1 MDSPCRKFQPASA
14 GFFIVSTQDLCAKP
28 HHLNPSDYL
37 ATKKGVDTPTKDVY
51 NTIHRKRNC
60 SRREAGYSPN
70 TNTLTKVK
78 TMSKTKTM
86 PKMTNEEVSVA
97 INAMLQAGWKL
108 VRTEEQDGTTKFVF
122 QLGNVET
129 TLNV

>member
-1 MDSPCRKFQPASA
+1 MYTIRYIRRDDVADGR
-14 GFFIVSTQDLCAKP
+14 QD
-28 HHLNPSDYL
+28 
-37 ATKKGVDTPTKDVY
+37 TVQ
-51 NTIHRKRNC
+51 
-60 SRREAGYSPN
+60 
-70 TNTLTKVK
+70 TLTHNFKVK

>member
-1 MDSPCRKFQPASA
+1 
-14 GFFIVSTQDLCAKP
+14 
-28 HHLNPSDYL
+28 
-37 ATKKGVDTPTKDVY
+37 
-51 NTIHRKRNC
+51 
-60 SRREAGYSPN
+60 
-70 TNTLTKVK
+70 
-78 TMSKTKTM
+78 MSKIKTM

-108 VRTEEQDGTTKFVF
+108 VRTEEQDDKTKFVF

>member
-1 MDSPCRKFQPASA
+1 MYTIRYIGRAFVAE
-14 GFFIVSTQDLCAKP
+14 GRQD
-28 HHLNPSDYL
+28 
-37 ATKKGVDTPTKDVY
+37 TVQ
-51 NTIHRKRNC
+51 
-60 SRREAGYSPN
+60 
-70 TNTLTKVK
+70 TLTHNFKVK

-122 QLGNVET
+122 QLGEVET
-129 TLNV
+129 TLSV